1 MIVAAFRILAVAGLA
16 LAASGCASV
25 AVTLAGLGAGIGANH
40 FIGNVSTR
48 TFTHAQEETKWATI
62 GALKRM
68 RVDIASIEGTPRAGE
83 LIRGR
88 TEGREFEIELEPVSA
103 TVTRMKSVVRMEGS
117 LTLDGA
123 TAAEIVAQT
132 ERSLAAQAAA
142 LAAAT
147 AAPAARM
154 PEPPAVPVA
163 PTTLAANDAPRASDA
178 AVRTRSL
185 APTATRT
192 PPRPARA
199 PAAAAPQPPRQ

>member
-1 MIVAAFRILAVAGLA
+1 MIVVAFRILVVTGLA

-40 FIGNVSTR
+40 FIGSVSTR
-48 TFTHAQEETKWATI
+48 TFTHPQEDTKWATL

-68 RVDIASIEGTPRAGE
+68 RVDVASIEATSRAGE
-83 LIRGR
+83 LIKGR

-142 LAAAT
+142 LAAP
-147 AAPAARM
+147 APVQERM
-154 PEPPAVPVA
+154 PEAPAVTA
-163 PTTLAANDAPRASDA
+163 TTLAATDAARTGDA

-185 APTATRT
+185 APTATKA

-199 PAAAAPQPPRQ
+199 PAGAAPQPPRQ